1 MGKYTHNTRIIKA
14 FDLIHFSLA
23 ALEMYESDLE
33 TMQQR
38 AELQDTQ
45 LLALR
50 EQKLIQVRKAT

>member
-1 MGKYTHNTRIIKA
+1 MA

-23 ALEMYESDLE
+23 ALEMYESDLD

-38 AELQDTQ
+38 AELQDAQ

-50 EQKLIQVRKAT
+50 EQKLAQVRKET